1 MISRIFRALAG
12 SATCAGTR
20 PATKE
25 DPGRTPDP
33 TPCQFSG
40 QPDLRI
46 TDRSSNREVL
56 Y

>member
-1 MISRIFRALAG
+1 MISRLFRAVAG

-40 QPDLRI
+40 QPFPQDFSVPI
-46 TDRSSNREVL
+46 IQ
-56 Y
+56 